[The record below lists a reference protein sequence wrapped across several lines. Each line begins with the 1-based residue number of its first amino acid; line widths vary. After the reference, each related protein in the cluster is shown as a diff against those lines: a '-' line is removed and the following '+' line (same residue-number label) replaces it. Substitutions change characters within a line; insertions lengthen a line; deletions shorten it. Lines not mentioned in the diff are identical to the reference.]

1 MYLCGCKL
9 SLRAPFCD
17 GNTCLDLKADEES
30 ILYINKGELSELCKR
45 LNENKHNSKENSNNK
60 V

>member
-17 GNTCLDLKADEES
+17 GNTCLDLKAEEDRKF
-30 ILYINKGELSELCKR
+30 IYNLGELGELCDKI
-45 LNENKHNSKENSNNK
+45 NENRLKQNENNNK